1 MDHFESLQDIFQKQH
16 ILEDGEEIAK
26 IQEEAKQKHVD
37 FEEVLANK
45 KHLPPEALYT
55 ITANFYGVPYIN
67 LQDVTLE
74 PDLIALLP
82 ETIVQTHHIV
92 VFERDTKKQTLSVAT
107 TQPDDIQTIDFIQKK
122 TGLDITLFYTDSSS
136 IQHIVKQYHKTL
148 EQELQNLTAAPLSTD
163 SYTGL
168 RELNRVARNVPIIKM
183 VDVML
188 QYAIYEGASDV
199 HIEPTEKEVI
209 VRYRI
214 DGILFDVMTLPKTLQ
229 QAVVARVKVLSNL
242 KIDEHRLP
250 QDGRFKIEITDKKV
264 AFRVSIFPVYDGE
277 KMVLRIL
284 DESAKVLTF
293 EQLGIQKQ
301 RLEVVRRNIQKPH
314 GMVLVTGPTGSGKT
328 TTLYS
333 VLNVLNTPKVN
344 ISTVED
350 PIEYRIQ
357 RVNQAQVSPKIGF
370 TFALGLRALL
380 RQDPNII
387 MVGEIRDTETA
398 EIAAHAA
405 MTGHLVLSTL
415 HTNDAIGTIARLA
428 EMGIPRYLI
437 TSTVN
442 LIVAQRLVRKIC
454 EHCRVTVSMTKELL
468 AEIEQQMKFADIV
481 AVLEQ
486 YGALEKNTDL
496 SNIHFFRG
504 KGCPKCGNR
513 GYKGRIGIYECLEM
527 TPSLAERILQQ
538 ATPEEIMSQAT
549 KEGLMT
555 MAQDGFLK
563 AKQGLTSIEE
573 ILRVAKE

>member
-1 MDHFESLQDIFQKQH
+1 MPHFESIQDIFQKEK
-16 ILEDGEEIAK
+16 ILGDEDT
-26 IQEEAKQKHVD
+26 IQAITEEAKRKHVD
-37 FEEVLANK
+37 FEEVIANK
-45 KHLPPEALYT
+45 KH
-55 ITANFYGVPYIN
+55 TAVDAMYQLTAKFYGVDYIN
-67 LQDVTLE
+67 LQDITLQS
-74 PDLIALLP
+74 DLIDLLP
-82 ETIVQTHHIV
+82 ETIVQTHQIV
-92 VFERDTKKQTLSVAT
+92 VFERDQKKGTLSIAT
-107 TQPDDIQTIDFIQKK
+107 REPDDIQTIDFIQKK
-122 TGLDITLFYTDSSS
+122 TGLKINIFYTDSAS
-136 IQHIVKQYHKTL
+136 IQHIVQQYHKTL

-168 RELNRVARNVPIIKM
+168 KELNRVARDVPIIKM
-183 VDVML
+183 VDVIL
-188 QYAIYEGASDV
+188 HYAIYEGASDIHV
-199 HIEPTEKEVI
+199 EPTEKEVI

-214 DGILFDVMTLPKTLQ
+214 DGILFDVMTLPKALQ
-229 QAVVARVKVLSNL
+229 QAVVARIKVLSNL

-250 QDGRFKIEITDKKV
+250 QDGRFKIETNQKKV

-293 EQLGIQKQ
+293 EQLGMQKQ
-301 RLEVVRRNIQKPH
+301 RLEVVRSNIQKPH

-350 PIEYRIQ
+350 PIEYRIP

-370 TFALGLRALL
+370 TFAMGLRALL

-415 HTNDAIGTIARLA
+415 HTNDAIGTIARFA

-437 TSTVN
+437 SSTVN
-442 LIVAQRLVRKIC
+442 LIIAQRLVRKIC
-454 EHCRVTVSMTKELL
+454 EHCRVTVAVTKELI
-468 AEIEQQMKFADIV
+468 AEIEQQMKFADIME
-481 AVLEQ
+481 VLTE
-486 YGALEKNTDL
+486 YGELEKGTEVTD
-496 SNIHFFRG
+496 IHFFRG
-504 KGCPKCGNR
+504 KGCAKCGHR
-513 GYKGRIGIYECLEM
+513 GYKGRIGIYEILEM
-527 TPSLAERILQQ
+527 TPGLSQLVLQQ
-538 ATPEEIMSQAT
+538 ASPEEMMKRARD
-549 KEGLMT
+549 EGMMT